1 MAIQIVHDRFCKG
14 AFKFKWSKRRLLSV
28 GSQTDAEQ
36 ARAKVMSSAAAIS
49 VDSKLFSSVFSDVVD
64 VTGLGFVA

>member
-1 MAIQIVHDRFCKG
+1 M
-14 AFKFKWSKRRLLSV
+14 

-36 ARAKVMSSAAAIS
+36 ARAKVMSSAAASS
-49 VDSKLFSSVFSDVVD
+49 VDSKLFSSVFISDVVD